1 MERPENSHKLYFIYA
16 PLRPSLFNP
25 SVLTQFWRKKN
36 IIVEQGSAFNK
47 TSLSVCCA
55 VILLHHTL
63 LLLHGP
69 HLEEIQK
76 CRNTEMQ
83 KYRNTEIQKH
93 KMQSRYCTA
102 LYFCFTALISVGF
115 GNVAPNTDAEKL
127 YAIVM
132 MLLGCEWQANSQLV
146 LMFWVASRIE
156 DSCKTFW
163 SSPLMWSIHPPTH
176 QPTTI
181 WLSLSLFVVV
191 T

>member
-1 MERPENSHKLYFIYA
+1 M
-16 PLRPSLFNP
+16 
-25 SVLTQFWRKKN
+25 
-36 IIVEQGSAFNK
+36 
-47 TSLSVCCA
+47 CCA

-76 CRNTEMQ
+76 CRN
-83 KYRNTEIQKH
+83 KEIQKH

-132 MLLGCEWQANSQLV
+132 MLLGCEWQAKAPLV

-156 DSCKTFW
+156 DSC
-163 SSPLMWSIHPPTH
+163 
-176 QPTTI
+176 
-181 WLSLSLFVVV
+181 
-191 T
+191 